1 MSWMDARVRLAAI
14 VAAAVLVADQATKA
28 IVQAAMTPGDSKSI
42 DGLPFFALTYVRNT
56 GAAFGLLA
64 DTRPEIR
71 LPLFLVVTVVAVGA
85 LVSFLRRTSPDHR
98 WLVGALGGILGG
110 ALGNLICRIRYPHT
124 VIDFLDVHWGEHHWP
139 AFNVADSAIT
149 VGVAIVLL
157 HGFRHGDEAEK
168 TRYPEERSRAG

>member
-14 VAAAVLVADQATKA
+14 VAAVVLVADQATKA
-28 IVQAAMTPGDSKSI
+28 IVQATMTPHESRYV
-42 DGLPFFALTYVRNT
+42 LPFFALTYVRNT
-56 GAAFGLLA
+56 GAAFGVLA
-64 DTRPEIR
+64 TYRPEIR
-71 LPLFLVVTVVAVGA
+71 LPLFFVVTVVAVGA

-110 ALGNLICRIRYPHT
+110 ALGNLVCRVFRQGE
-124 VIDFLDVHWGEHHWP
+124 VIDFLDVHWGTLLHWP

-157 HGFRHGDEAEK
+157 HGLRHGDEAEA
-168 TRYPEERSRAG
+168 TRRYPEKA